1 MKPSSRTPEG
11 LPNRCPVC
19 GNEIRIEPSRPPGDA
34 PCAFCGHLLWFPG
47 FAVRRVLLADD
58 DRAEIETL
66 KNWLSDIGCETMEA
80 THAEEIPARV
90 GSWQPALLL
99 LNPAIP
105 NGFEICRNIKNDPEN
120 RKTMVLMISDMNSL
134 GDIERAI
141 EAGTD
146 DFISKPLEK
155 ADLLKRVRNLLAL
168 RQAIDDARG
177 VR

>member
-1 MKPSSRTPEG
+1 M
-11 LPNRCPVC
+11 
-19 GNEIRIEPSRPPGDA
+19 
-34 PCAFCGHLLWFPG
+34 
-47 FAVRRVLLADD
+47 
-58 DRAEIETL
+58 
-66 KNWLSDIGCETMEA
+66 
-80 THAEEIPARV
+80 
-90 GSWQPALLL
+90 L

-105 NGFEICRNIKNDPEN
+105 NGFEICRSIKNDPEN
-120 RKTMVLMISDMNSL
+120 RKTMVLMISDLNSL